1 MNWAGGIRQK
11 AAEVGVLQKSPVEAR
26 GIEIALVETGF
37 HAVDDDAPRTPPEKR
52 QGPFEA
58 IDQGGE
64 ILLENR
70 DHAAEPAIAER
81 QDEALHHPRSAA
93 TEFLQAAQPAEVG
106 FRHFAREAVGPAHR
120 DRRGPSKATPLPRKA
135 M

>member
-1 MNWAGGIRQK
+1 MR
-11 AAEVGVLQKSPVEAR
+11 R
-26 GIEIALVETGF
+26 G
-37 HAVDDDAPRTPPEKR
+37 PPPEKR

-58 IDQGGE
+58 IDQSGE

-70 DHAAEPAIAER
+70 DHTAEPAIAER

-93 TEFLQAAQPAEVG
+93 AEFLQHAEPAEVG
-106 FRHFAREAVGPAHR
+106 FRHFAREAVGPAHG
-120 DRRGPSKATPLPRKA
+120 DRRGSAKLAPLARKS